1 MNRQMPAQD
10 KRPQAYTLP
19 SLSFVFPMY
28 NEIGNIENCVAEAL
42 ATGQRLTND
51 LEIVIVDDASTD
63 GSGVLA
69 DRLAERHPELKVIHH
84 AQNRKLGGALRTGF
98 AAAMKEWVLYIDSD
112 LPIVMDDAL
121 GAVPLTQN
129 ADMVIGNRQGRAEG
143 LRREVMSWV
152 YNRLIRVLF
161 GLKVHDVNFAFKLF
175 RRAIL
180 NHITLQSEGSFIDA
194 ELLIETRRAGFTIAE
209 IPLQYH
215 ERVAGV
221 STLASSSVVRTILRE
236 LLAYRQAVAR
246 RPARR
251 PVPSSRRPALPPHP

>member
-1 MNRQMPAQD
+1 MRRQPPTHIHPPGPA
-10 KRPQAYTLP
+10 TLP
-19 SLSFVFPMY
+19 SLTFVFPMY

-42 ATGQRLTND
+42 ATGRRITSD

-63 GSGVLA
+63 GSGALA
-69 DRLAERHPELKVIHH
+69 DRLAERHPELRVVHH
-84 AQNRKLGGALRTGF
+84 ARNRKLGGALRTGF
-98 AAAMKEWVLYIDSD
+98 AAATKEWVLYIDSD
-112 LPIVMDDAL
+112 LPIEMNDAL
-121 GAVPLTQN
+121 KAVPLTRG

-161 GLKVHDVNFAFKLF
+161 GLKVNDVNFAFKLF
-175 RRAIL
+175 RRTIL
-180 NHITLQSEGSFIDA
+180 DHIALQSEGSFIDA
-194 ELLIETRRAGFTIAE
+194 ELLIETHRAGLVIAE

-236 LLAYRQAVAR
+236 LIAYRQAAAR
-246 RPARR
+246 RPARA
-251 PVPSSRRPALPPHP
+251 PVPVTRRPAPPS